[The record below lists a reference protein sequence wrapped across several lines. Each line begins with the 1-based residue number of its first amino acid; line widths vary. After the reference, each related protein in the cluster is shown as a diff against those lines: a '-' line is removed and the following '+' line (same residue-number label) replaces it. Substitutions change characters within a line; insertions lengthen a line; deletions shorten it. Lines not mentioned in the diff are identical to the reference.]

1 MDRPTT
7 SYRAVPVWAGIVRL
21 THWINAIGIL
31 LLLAIG
37 SVVALHEWLHVPDAR
52 VDQLIDI
59 HAAIGFMV
67 AASLL
72 ARIAYLLTGEGTGHW
87 RDMVPHTK
95 AQFRLAVD
103 TVRYY
108 LGGFK
113 GECPLYFAH
122 NPFAGIAYTGFFIL
136 ALLQISTGA
145 VMYLLGDASTQA
157 YAHTLHDAG
166 ADKWPPEWL
175 MDLHGITA
183 LLIAAFIGA
192 HLSALALHD
201 IVERRGLASSM
212 ISGYKFFTDEEL
224 ERLPEVQKPAE
235 ESKHG
240 DTG

>member
-1 MDRPTT
+1 MSAPTNT
-7 SYRAVPVWAGIVRL
+7 YRAVPVWAGIVRL

-37 SVVALHEWLHVPDAR
+37 SVIALSEWLHVPDAR
-52 VDQLIDI
+52 VDQLIDV

-72 ARIAYLLTGEGTGHW
+72 IRIAYLLTGEGSGHW
-87 RDMVPHTK
+87 RDVVPHTK
-95 AQFRLAVD
+95 AQFRLAVA

-113 GECPLYFAH
+113 GECPLYYAH
-122 NPFAGIAYTGFFIL
+122 NPFAGIAYTGFFAL
-136 ALLQISTGA
+136 ALLQVCTGA

-157 YAHTLHDAG
+157 YAHTGHAAEAG
-166 ADKWPPEWL
+166 GWPPEWL
-175 MDLHGITA
+175 MTLHGITA

-224 ERLPEVQKPAE
+224 ARLPEAQSPAE
-235 ESKHG
+235 ESQHG